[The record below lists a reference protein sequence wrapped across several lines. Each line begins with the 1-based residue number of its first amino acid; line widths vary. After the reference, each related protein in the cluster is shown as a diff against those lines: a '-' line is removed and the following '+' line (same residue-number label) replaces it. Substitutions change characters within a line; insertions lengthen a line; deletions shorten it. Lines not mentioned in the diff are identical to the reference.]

1 MLNQRDLGQLAN
13 RIERLQQLRTHDW
26 DSSDA
31 LTLRNHL
38 PGGRGQRVLPSPE
51 ALRTMEPTE
60 AAPQWR
66 TWITWTLDC
75 EGLINRN
82 REPQRTIRDLQR
94 GRVNSRTLP
103 FLMGR
108 RR

>member
-1 MLNQRDLGQLAN
+1 MLTRRDLDSLAN
-13 RIERLQQLRTHDW
+13 RIERLQRLRTSDW

-38 PGGRGQRVLPSPE
+38 PGGRGQRVLPTPAS
-51 ALRTMEPTE
+51 LREMHPKD
-60 AAPQWR
+60 AVQGWR
-66 TWITWTLDC
+66 TWITWTLNC
-75 EGLINRN
+75 EGLISRN
-82 REPQRTIRDLQR
+82 REPQRTIRDLRR

-103 FLMGR
+103 FLTGR